1 MSHYGGARDVT
12 VIQLHGTGP
21 FAINL
26 GTAQ

>member
-1 MSHYGGARDVT
+1 MSHFGGAREVT
-12 VIQLHGTGP
+12 VIQLHGIGP